1 MKFCQILNN
10 PKTNNNWKIGHCPM
24 SDLCLSKGGLFFMP
38 VHIACIFHLITFGL
52 FLCDSKFIHMKYH
65 LDKKVSAYI
74 AGAVYDVSMVLSP
87 FLGGIIVST
96 IPKEREL
103 FRKEM

>member
-1 MKFCQILNN
+1 
-10 PKTNNNWKIGHCPM
+10 
-24 SDLCLSKGGLFFMP
+24 MP
-38 VHIACIFHLITFGL
+38 VHIAYIFHLIT
-52 FLCDSKFIHMKYH
+52 LCDSKFIHMKYH

-96 IPKEREL
+96 LPKERKL
-103 FRKEM
+103 FNHKKLKETV

>member
-1 MKFCQILNN
+1 MDTVPCQIFVFQKEVYFL
-10 PKTNNNWKIGHCPM
+10 
-24 SDLCLSKGGLFFMP
+24 MP
-38 VHIACIFHLITFGL
+38 VYIACIFHLITFGL

>member
-1 MKFCQILNN
+1 
-10 PKTNNNWKIGHCPM
+10 
-24 SDLCLSKGGLFFMP
+24 
-38 VHIACIFHLITFGL
+38 
-52 FLCDSKFIHMKYH
+52 MKYH

-103 FRKEM
+103 FREEM

>member
-1 MKFCQILNN
+1 
-10 PKTNNNWKIGHCPM
+10 
-24 SDLCLSKGGLFFMP
+24 
-38 VHIACIFHLITFGL
+38 
-52 FLCDSKFIHMKYH
+52 MKYH

-103 FRKEM
+103 FREEMSNVQGFSTKKKLKERV

>member
-1 MKFCQILNN
+1 
-10 PKTNNNWKIGHCPM
+10 
-24 SDLCLSKGGLFFMP
+24 
-38 VHIACIFHLITFGL
+38 
-52 FLCDSKFIHMKYH
+52 MKYH

-96 IPKEREL
+96 KPKERDL
-103 FRKEM
+103 FREEMSNVQGFSTKKKSKERV